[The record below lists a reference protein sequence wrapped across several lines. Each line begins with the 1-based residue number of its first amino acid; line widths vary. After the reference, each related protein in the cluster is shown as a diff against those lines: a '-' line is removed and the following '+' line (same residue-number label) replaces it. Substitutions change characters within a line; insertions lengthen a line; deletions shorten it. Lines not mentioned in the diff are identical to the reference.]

1 LAFFDGMPIYEFDC
15 SECGARFD
23 ELVAGEAAVVACPKC
38 GSSRVSRRIST
49 VAPPSRQ
56 PRGVRVREGEAR
68 RRERESARQERMSES
83 RRKRAG
89 GEA

>member
-1 LAFFDGMPIYEFDC
+1 MPIYEFDC
-15 SECGARFD
+15 AECGTRFD
-23 ELVAGEAAVVACPKC
+23 ELVADETAVVPCPEC
-38 GSSRVSRRIST
+38 GSARVSRRIST

-83 RRKRAG
+83 KRKRAG
-89 GEA
+89 GGA